1 MLGNWGDSC
10 GTSFISCENIG
21 SCMTSRNPFDEIE
34 RMFEQMDKGLKTFD
48 ASLTQGVPVDLIDE
62 GESYVVTA
70 DLPGYEKEDIDVR
83 VSGSTLM
90 IRAERSTETEE
101 ADGDGEFVR
110 RERSRESVN
119 RSVQLPERVS
129 QDETDASYQ
138 NGVLTVSLPKE
149 TSLDSGESIPIE

>member
-1 MLGNWGDSC
+1 
-10 GTSFISCENIG
+10 
-21 SCMTSRNPFDEIE
+21 MTSRNPFDEIE

-83 VSGSTLM
+83 LSGSTLM
-90 IRAERSTETEE
+90 IRAERSTDIETEE
-101 ADGDGEFVR
+101 ADSDGEYVR

-119 RSVQLPERVS
+119 RSVQLPERVA

-138 NGVLTVSLPKE
+138 NGVLTVTLPKE

>member
-1 MLGNWGDSC
+1 
-10 GTSFISCENIG
+10 
-21 SCMTSRNPFDEIE
+21 MTSRNPFDEIE

-62 GESYVVTA
+62 DESYVVTA

-83 VSGSTLM
+83 LSGSTLM
-90 IRAERSTETEE
+90 IRAERSTDIETEE
-101 ADGDGEFVR
+101 TDDVGEFVR
-110 RERSRESVN
+110 RERSRKSVN
-119 RSVQLPERVS
+119 RSVQLPERVV

-138 NGVLTVSLPKE
+138 NGVLTVTLAKE

>member
-1 MLGNWGDSC
+1 MP
-10 GTSFISCENIG
+10 
-21 SCMTSRNPFDEIE
+21 SRNPFDEIE

-48 ASLTQGVPVDLIDE
+48 ASLTQGVPIDLIDE

-83 VSGSTLM
+83 LSGSTLM
-90 IRAERSTETEE
+90 IRAERSTDVETEE
-101 ADGDGEFVR
+101 TDDVGEYIR
-110 RERSRESVN
+110 RERSHESIN
-119 RSVQLPERVS
+119 RSVQLPERVA

-138 NGVLTVSLPKE
+138 NGVLAVTLAKQ